1 MEECP
6 MTFTNTYITKLAGA
20 FFARSKVLLATAGIL
35 LLSILVAC
43 APPEDG
49 DGGTDDTTYTVGG
62 TVIGHSGEVS
72 LALTYGNE
80 TDTLKVARDTE
91 KFTFAAK
98 LVADQSFT
106 IEITAP
112 AGQTCRS
119 SRTQGTI
126 VNANITDIVVT
137 CSDGAAGTYSVGG
150 SVSGLANG
158 DTITLT
164 LSPTGGSTETE
175 DVTADGT
182 FAFDTKLAKDATYT
196 VTTTSPAG
204 KTCTVNNAGQ
214 QTMGEGD
221 VSDIS
226 VTCVANTYSVG
237 GSVTGLANGET
248 ITLTLSPTGGS
259 TETEDV
265 TADGTFAFD
274 TKLAKDATYTVTS
287 SSPAGKTCTVNN
299 AGQQT
304 MGEGDVSDISVTCV
318 ANTYSVGGSVTGLAN
333 GETITLTLTPTGGTA
348 ETEDVTGDADASADT
363 FAFDTAIAYS
373 ATYRVTTSSPV
384 GKACTVAPAGRQSMG
399 AANVTNIAV
408 TCIAATVSISG
419 TVTGAANNLNFANI
433 VYVGLTL
440 YDDNTGTNP
449 TSQSVRANADG
460 TFSFTGIPAN
470 KFYTLQSSSRV
481 PGETCSATV
490 ITRTQITADVTNAQI
505 TCTLSTGLFIGV
517 WLASASSEAS
527 LTTINIFVGDGAI
540 PATTG
545 TATKVIRGTDADVL
559 IAPNIENF
567 AGDGFYYHIPIQA
580 NQYYAMT
587 ITTTSGNETC
597 TLPAGVT
604 GGPVTGNQLVFFTCQ

>member
-80 TDTLKVARDTE
+80 TDTLKVAKGTE

-137 CSDGAAGTYSVGG
+137 CSDDAAGTYSVGG
-150 SVSGLANG
+150 SVTGLANG

-164 LSPTGGSTETE
+164 LTPTGGSTETE

-274 TKLAKDATYTVTS
+274 TKLAKDATYTVTTT
-287 SSPAGKTCTVNN
+287 SPAGKTCTVNN

-318 ANTYSVGGSVTGLAN
+318 AIPAYSVGGTVSGLAN
-333 GETITLTLTPTGGTA
+333 GETITLTLSPTGGST
-348 ETEDVTGDADASADT
+348 ETEDVTADGT
-363 FAFDTAIAYS
+363 FAFDTELTKDT
-373 ATYRVTTSSPV
+373 TYTVTTTSPV
-384 GKACTVAPAGRQSMG
+384 GRTCTVAPTGRQTMG
-399 AANVTNIAV
+399 TADITNIAV

-419 TVTGAANNLNFANI
+419 TVTDADENAFVYI
-433 VYVGLTL
+433 VLTL
-440 YDDNTGTNP
+440 YDDNTGTGG
-449 TSQSVRANADG
+449 TSQTTSPNAAG
-460 TFSFTGIPAN
+460 AFSFTGVPAN
-470 KFYTLQSSSRV
+470 KYYTLQVSSRTAS
-481 PGETCSATV
+481 ETCSGPSLT
-490 ITRTQITADVTNAQI
+490 ITPTQVTADVTGAQI
-505 TCTLSTGLFIGV
+505 TCSISAGPFIRIQVVNYAFEG
-517 WLASASSEAS
+517 S
-527 LTTINIFVGDGAI
+527 LTTVNVFIGDNAI

-545 TATKVIRGTDADVL
+545 TPTKVINGSDSDVVVIDYGFGNDAD
-559 IAPNIENF
+559 
-567 AGDGFYYHIPIQA
+567 GFFYDVAIDT
-580 NQYYAMT
+580 NKYYA
-587 ITTTSGNETC
+587 ITATSATVNCRVGNG
-597 TLPAGVT
+597 AT
-604 GGPVTGNQLVFFTCQ
+604 GGPVATSVTVGITCE